1 MLKVAKGK
9 VDWSKQPADRCCLMV
24 TLLHLMGLDY
34 PELTYRY
41 SGSDYRP
48 TDVDGHVVKP
58 LFA

>member
-1 MLKVAKGK
+1 
-9 VDWSKQPADRCCLMV
+9 
-24 TLLHLMGLDY
+24 MGLDY